1 MTQKDHKQSKEY
13 STKKGTNNITKKTNT
28 VERCIKDKRVF
39 AYHHGNRWIINYNQL
54 EPLIMEFFEK
64 TNYKIVRRKRKKRLR
79 KNEV

>member
-13 STKKGTNNITKKTNT
+13 STKKSTNT

-54 EPLIMEFFEK
+54 EPVIMEFFEK
-64 TNYKIVRRKRKKRLR
+64 TNYKIVRRKRKKRSR
-79 KNEV
+79 KK

>member
-39 AYHHGNRWIINYNQL
+39 AYHHGNRWIINYN
-54 EPLIMEFFEK
+54 
-64 TNYKIVRRKRKKRLR
+64 
-79 KNEV
+79 